1 MGNDS
6 SAGAH
11 CLWRFLHDNLT
22 ACFVSS
28 EARFADSARRAYL
41 VSQVGREVRVPGFR
55 YLSLQLE
62 AVHSKLMSEVQTP
75 LHVSRVI
82 KMGKTGLVYHP
93 AYLEHDMGFG
103 HPESPNRLRA
113 IVQRLEENGIAAR
126 LVRIEPRKAEDEWI
140 TQVHAPHYLS
150 SLNRQA
156 PTSGRVSLDPDT
168 SMSPGTLQAAYLAAG
183 GALAAV
189 DAIMA
194 REVDHVFCA
203 VRPPGHHAEAG
214 RAMGFCFFN
223 NVAIAARYLQK
234 KYGLTRVL
242 IVDWDVHHGNG
253 TQHSFEDDPSIL
265 FFSTHQYPHY
275 PGTGRGT
282 ERGKGAGEGFT
293 INVPMEAGEGDDDY
307 RAVFQKV
314 LVAAADDFK
323 PEFVIISAGFDAHKD
338 DPLASMGLTE
348 SGYAELTE
356 IVAGIAT
363 RHANGRILSSLE
375 GGYNLTALAASVEAH
390 IKTLLGV

>member
-1 MGNDS
+1 
-6 SAGAH
+6 
-11 CLWRFLHDNLT
+11 
-22 ACFVSS
+22 
-28 EARFADSARRAYL
+28 
-41 VSQVGREVRVPGFR
+41 
-55 YLSLQLE
+55 
-62 AVHSKLMSEVQTP
+62 
-75 LHVSRVI
+75 
-82 KMGKTGLVYHP
+82 MGKTGLVYHS

-113 IVQRLEENGIAAR
+113 IVQRLEESGVAAR

-140 TQVHAPHYLS
+140 TQVHAPNYLA

-194 REVDHVFCA
+194 QQVDHVFCA

-214 RAMGFCFFN
+214 RAMGFCFLN

-234 KYGLTRVL
+234 KYRLKRVL

-253 TQHSFEDDPSIL
+253 TQHTFEDDPSIL

-293 INVPMEAGEGDDDY
+293 INVPMEAGQGDDDY

-314 LVAAADDFK
+314 LVAAADDFN

-348 SGYAELTE
+348 SGYAELTQ
-356 IVAGIAT
+356 IVAGIAK

-390 IKTLLGV
+390 IKTLLAV

>member
-1 MGNDS
+1 
-6 SAGAH
+6 
-11 CLWRFLHDNLT
+11 
-22 ACFVSS
+22 
-28 EARFADSARRAYL
+28 
-41 VSQVGREVRVPGFR
+41 
-55 YLSLQLE
+55 
-62 AVHSKLMSEVQTP
+62 
-75 LHVSRVI
+75 
-82 KMGKTGLVYHP
+82 MGKTGLVYHP
-93 AYLEHDMGFG
+93 GYLDHDMGSG

-113 IVQRLEENGIAAR
+113 IMQQLEQSGTTAR
-126 LVRIEPRKAEDEWI
+126 VIKIEARKAEDDWL
-140 TQVHAPHYLS
+140 TQVHSPSYVL
-150 SLNRQA
+150 SLNRHA

-168 SMSPGTLQAAYLAAG
+168 SMSPGTLHAAYLAAG

-194 REVDHVFCA
+194 QQVDHVFCA

-223 NVAIAARYLQK
+223 NVAIAARYIQK

-253 TQHSFEDDPSIL
+253 TQHSFEGDPSIL

-314 LVAAADDFK
+314 LVPAADDFK
-323 PEFVIISAGFDAHKD
+323 PEFVIISAGFDAHKN

-348 SGYAELTE
+348 AGYAELTQ
-356 IVAGIAT
+356 IVAGIAK
-363 RHANGRILSSLE
+363 RHAKGRILSSLE
-375 GGYNLTALAASVEAH
+375 GGYNLTALAASVHAH
-390 IKTLLGV
+390 IGALLNA